1 MTGQQEATMKRN
13 RILFFSGN
21 RAEFGYLLP
30 FLIELNALH
39 EIDFIISGT
48 HLLPPWNTSVEIQ
61 ESIRKH
67 ELNINI
73 IKIEIPN
80 NPNAHIDS
88 FALIHQKS
96 VDIIKEKSYDYAFVL
111 GDRPESFAFASAVFL
126 HNTPLIHYAGGD
138 VTDNAY
144 LDSNIRHVITKMAH
158 FHLTLSEDSKGVV
171 EQLGEEEWRVKNVGI
186 STYDY
191 DRLGLLPTK
200 KEIAEKFPTSDFTQK
215 TLIVTY
221 HSTQYKNTHANYEDF
236 KNLLKILSEFNL
248 NTILT
253 YPNNDTGSEKII
265 DYLENTTF
273 EKNIALVKN
282 LGTLTMLSFYKNFD
296 TIVVGNSSSG
306 LLETCLYKT
315 PTLNIGDRQGNRKKA
330 DNVFDVNLDKYEIK
344 EKLTFI
350 LENYEEIKKKCET
363 NKGIFGFGD
372 STKIL
377 REIIEDTSLT
387 KERLMFKR
395 FIKSVSSFSP

>member
-1 MTGQQEATMKRN
+1 MKRN
-13 RILFFSGN
+13 KILFFSGN

-30 FLIELNALH
+30 FLIELNAHH

-48 HLLPPWNTSVEIQ
+48 HLLPPWNTSVEIL
-61 ESIRKH
+61 ESVRKH
-67 ELNINI
+67 DLNVNL

-88 FALIHQKS
+88 FALIHQKT
-96 VDIIKEKSYDYAFVL
+96 VKILKETHYDYAFVL

-158 FHLTLSEDSKGVV
+158 LHLTLSQDSKGVV
-171 EQLGEEEWRVKNVGI
+171 EQLGEEKWRVKNVGI

-191 DRLGLLPTK
+191 DRLNLLPTIE
-200 KEIAEKFPTSDFTQK
+200 EIEAKFPLFDLTKK

-221 HSTQYKNTHANYEDF
+221 HATQYKTPHANYLDF
-236 KNLLKILSEFNL
+236 KNLLEILSEFNL

-253 YPNNDTGSEKII
+253 YPNNDTGSEEII
-265 DYLENTTF
+265 NYLENTTF

-282 LGTLTMLSFYKNFD
+282 LGTLTMLSLYKNFD

-330 DNVFDVNLDKYEIK
+330 NNVLDVNLDKNEIE
-344 EKLTFI
+344 EKLGYI
-350 LENYEEIKKKCET
+350 LQNYEKIKTACEE
-363 NKGIFGFGD
+363 NRGIFGFGE

-377 REIIEDTSLT
+377 REIIEDASLT

-395 FIKSVSSFSP
+395 FVRA

>member
-1 MTGQQEATMKRN
+1 MKRN

-30 FLIELNALH
+30 FLIELDALH

-67 ELNINI
+67 DLRVNLIN
-73 IKIEIPN
+73 IEIPN
-80 NPNAHIDS
+80 IPNAHINS
-88 FALIHQKS
+88 FALIHQKT
-96 VDIIKEKSYDYAFVL
+96 VDILKEKSYDYAFVL

-158 FHLTLSEDSKGVV
+158 LHLTLSEDSKDVV
-171 EQLGEEEWRVKNVGI
+171 EQLGEEAWRVRNVGI

-200 KEIAEKFPTSDFTQK
+200 EEIEAKFPTFDFTQK

-221 HSTQYKNTHANYEDF
+221 HATQYKTPNANYEDF
-236 KNLLKILSEFNL
+236 KNLLEILNEFSL

-265 DYLENTTF
+265 EFLENSTF

-282 LGTLTMLSFYKNFD
+282 LGTLTMLSLYKNFD

-330 DNVFDVNLDKYEIK
+330 NNVLDVNLDKNEIK
-344 EKLTFI
+344 ENLTFI
-350 LENYEEIKKKCET
+350 LKNYEAIKRECE
-363 NKGIFGFGD
+363 NKKGIFGFGD

-387 KERLMFKR
+387 KEMLMFKR
-395 FIKSVSSFSP
+395 FIKSVSSFS

>member
-1 MTGQQEATMKRN
+1 MKRN

-30 FLIELNALH
+30 FLIELNTHHA
-39 EIDFIISGT
+39 IDFIISGT
-48 HLLPPWNTSVEIQ
+48 HLLPPWNTIAEIEESMCKHNLSVN
-61 ESIRKH
+61 
-67 ELNINI
+67 LINI
-73 IKIEIPN
+73 PIPN
-80 NPNAHIDS
+80 IPNAHIDS

-96 VDIIKEKSYDYAFVL
+96 VDILKEKSYDYAFVL

-158 FHLTLSEDSKGVV
+158 LHLTLSENSKSVV

-191 DRLGLLPTK
+191 DRLNLLPTIG
-200 KEIAEKFPTSDFTQK
+200 EIEAKFPLFDFTQK

-221 HSTQYKNTHANYEDF
+221 HATQYKTPHANYLDF
-236 KNLLKILSEFNL
+236 KNLLEILSEFNL

-253 YPNNDTGSEKII
+253 YPNNDTGSEEII
-265 DYLENTTF
+265 EFLENTQF
-273 EKNIALVKN
+273 AKNIALVKN
-282 LGTLTMLSFYKNFD
+282 LGTLTMLSLYKNFN
-296 TIVVGNSSSG
+296 TIVAGNSSSG

-330 DNVFDVNLDKYEIK
+330 NNVLDVNLDKKEIE
-344 EKLTFI
+344 EKLGYI
-350 LENYEEIKKKCET
+350 LQNYEEIKTACEA
-363 NKGIFGFGD
+363 NRGIFGFGK

-377 REIIEDTSLT
+377 REIIEDASLT

-395 FIKSVSSFSP
+395 FVRA

>member
-1 MTGQQEATMKRN
+1 MTGQQGATMKRN
-13 RILFFSGN
+13 KILFFSGN

-39 EIDFIISGT
+39 KIDFIISGT

-61 ESIRKH
+61 ESIQKYN
-67 ELNINI
+67 LSVNLINI
-73 IKIEIPN
+73 AIPN

-88 FALIHQKS
+88 FALIHQKT
-96 VDIIKEKSYDYAFVL
+96 VDILKQNSYDYAFVL

-126 HNTPLIHYAGGD
+126 HNTRLIHYAGGD

-158 FHLTLSEDSKGVV
+158 LHLTLSQDSKDVV
-171 EQLGEEEWRVKNVGI
+171 EQLGEEAWRVKNVGI

-191 DRLGLLPTK
+191 DRLNLLPTVE
-200 KEIAEKFPTSDFTQK
+200 EIEAKFPTFDLSKK

-221 HSTQYKNTHANYEDF
+221 HSTQYKNPHANYLDF
-236 KNLLKILSEFNL
+236 KNLLEILDAFHL
-248 NTILT
+248 NIILT
-253 YPNNDTGSEKII
+253 YPNNDTGSEEII
-265 DYLENTTF
+265 HYLENSAF
-273 EKNIALVKN
+273 ANNIALVKN
-282 LGTLTMLSFYKNFD
+282 LGTLTMLSLYKNFN

-330 DNVFDVNLDKYEIK
+330 NNVFDVNLDKNEIEK
-344 EKLTFI
+344 KLTYI
-350 LENYEEIKKKCET
+350 LENYENIKKECEA

-395 FIKSVSSFSP
+395 FIRV

>member
-1 MTGQQEATMKRN
+1 
-13 RILFFSGN
+13 
-21 RAEFGYLLP
+21 
-30 FLIELNALH
+30 
-39 EIDFIISGT
+39 
-48 HLLPPWNTSVEIQ
+48 
-61 ESIRKH
+61 
-67 ELNINI
+67 
-73 IKIEIPN
+73 
-80 NPNAHIDS
+80 
-88 FALIHQKS
+88 
-96 VDIIKEKSYDYAFVL
+96 SYDYAFVL

-126 HNTPLIHYAGGD
+126 HNLPLIHYAGGD

-158 FHLTLSEDSKGVV
+158 LHLTLSQDSKGVV

-200 KEIAEKFPTSDFTQK
+200 EEIEAKFPTFDFTQK
-215 TLIVTY
+215 ILIVTY
-221 HSTQYKNTHANYEDF
+221 HATQYKTPHANCEDF
-236 KNLLKILSEFNL
+236 KNLLEILSEFAL

-253 YPNNDTGSEKII
+253 YPNNDTGSEEII
-265 DYLENTTF
+265 NFLESSTF
-273 EKNIALVKN
+273 AKNIALVKN
-282 LGTLTMLSFYKNFD
+282 LGTLTMLSLYKSFD

-330 DNVFDVNLDKYEIK
+330 NNVLDVSLDKSEIK

-350 LENYEEIKKKCET
+350 LKNYDAIKRECEA
-363 NKGIFGFGD
+363 NRGIFGFGD

-377 REIIEDTSLT
+377 REIIEETSLT

-395 FIKSVSSFSP
+395 FVRV